1 MSAGDT
7 WHGDAILAEYLE
19 AARLAVDETTAAC
32 VPLGRALVHVDTH
45 RLQSGIGTIPAE
57 IDGDEVNGWYGV
69 VDDPGYALP
78 QEFLPEPQGKAFI
91 RPAADQEFPKLGDR
105 IAARV
110 RR

>member
-1 MSAGDT
+1 MSGDT
-7 WHGDAILAEYLE
+7 WRGDAIMAEYLE
-19 AARLAVDETTAAC
+19 AARLAVDETTGAC

-57 IDGDEVNGWYGV
+57 IDGDVVNGWYGV

-78 QEFLPEPQGKAFI
+78 QEFLSPPQGKAFI

>member
-7 WHGDAILAEYLE
+7 WRGDAIMAEYLE

-32 VPLGRALVHVDTH
+32 VPLGRALVHVDTGL
-45 RLQSGIGTIPAE
+45 LQSRIVSVPAE
-57 IDGDEVNGWYGV
+57 IAGDVVRGAFGV
-69 VDDPGYALP
+69 VDDPGYALA
-78 QEFLPEPQGKAFI
+78 QEFLPEPQGRAFI

>member
-1 MSAGDT
+1 MSGDT
-7 WHGDAILAEYLE
+7 WRGDAIAQELLE
-19 AARLAVDETTAAC
+19 ASRLAVDETTGAA
-32 VPLGRALVHVDTH
+32 VTLGRALVHVDTGL
-45 RLQSGIGTIPAE
+45 LQSRIANVSATIA
-57 IDGDEVNGWYGV
+57 GDVVTGAYGV

-105 IAARV
+105 LAARV